1 MSKRILP
8 LQILATVIE
17 PGIGFEKFSKSDA
30 SPFSILLSCSIWLLL
45 LPPLVFYFGASN
57 FGWLLGG
64 SEPLYLS
71 DKALMLTTLCYFI
84 ALTFGF
90 FSTVV
95 ISRWMAVTYGASTSW
110 GLHVA
115 LITIVGAPLA
125 IVSMG
130 QWYPHV
136 FLNLLILIPAIIWS
150 IVLLYKGVPIILSIT
165 PEKGMLMASSL
176 VGWLLVAAVSLLGIT
191 MGLWTLGIGPFIG
204 V

>member
-1 MSKRILP
+1 MNARNLP
-8 LQILATVIE
+8 LQILSAVIE
-17 PGIGFEKFSKSDA
+17 PGVELQKFRDTDINPA
-30 SPFSILLSCSIWLLL
+30 SVFLGCSIWLLL

-71 DKALMLTTLCYFI
+71 KSALMLTAGFYFI
-84 ALTFGF
+84 ALVFGF
-90 FSTVV
+90 FSTVI
-95 ISRWMAVTYGASTSW
+95 ISRWMAVTYGASVSW
-110 GLHVA
+110 GLHFT

-130 QWYPHV
+130 QWYPDV

-150 IVLLYKGVPIILSIT
+150 IVLLYKGVPIVLGIT

-191 MGLWTLGIGPFIG
+191 MGLWTVGFGPFIG

>member
-1 MSKRILP
+1 MTSRILP
-8 LQILATVIE
+8 LQILSAVVE
-17 PGIGFEKFSKSDA
+17 PSVEFKKLTNSDI
-30 SPFSILLSCSIWLLL
+30 SPISILLSCSIWLLL
-45 LPPLVFYFGASN
+45 LPPVVFYMGASN

-71 DKALMLTTLCYFI
+71 DRALLLTAGCYFM
-84 ALTFGF
+84 ALVFGF

-110 GLHVA
+110 GLHFA
-115 LITIVGAPLA
+115 LITVVGTPLA

-150 IVLLYKGVPIILSIT
+150 IVLLYKGAPIVLGIT

-191 MGLWTLGIGPFIG
+191 TGLWTLGLGPFIG